1 MPTVFS
7 PVPPFAV
14 ASVPVNVML
23 GVKPP
28 EEAMF
33 PEAVTAV
40 TAAVG
45 VAQAGTPADMVRT

>member
-1 MPTVFS
+1 MFR

-14 ASVPVNVML
+14 ARVPVNVML

-28 EEAMF
+28 EDAMF

-40 TAAVG
+40 TGGVG
-45 VAQAGTPADMVRT
+45 VAQDGIPPEMVRT

>member
-1 MPTVFS
+1 
-7 PVPPFAV
+7 
-14 ASVPVNVML
+14 ML